1 MKSIMEE
8 ASTIFKAIEKAWIR
22 AEKPQSFSV
31 KLLEEPTKNFI
42 GMTVKPAKIAFLFEE
57 TAASRTPHKQQN
69 ASTFAKAPA
78 TARHSR
84 SGDDVADRQPMR
96 DRTEN
101 MPAQQ
106 GQQVKKTSPAPTQK
120 HDRHRM
126 AATQDHV
133 KAPMDK
139 HQQGQPKKRTENRP
153 TQSAQQPVHGEHQPT
168 APATEQREKQQLIWH
183 DTMARVAE
191 SWLKDTI
198 TVLGKTVPPFT
209 TEIKNKHLIIA
220 FETPIVEDAHQERM
234 LFSSL
239 AHLTLQVVR
248 NQFKN
253 QARGLKIILKT
264 NS

>member
-8 ASTIFKAIEKAWIR
+8 ASTIFKAIEKAWTR

-57 TAASRTPHKQQN
+57 TAVSRTPHKQQN
-69 ASTFAKAPA
+69 ASTFAKATSDRPQ
-78 TARHSR
+78 
-84 SGDDVADRQPMR
+84 DRQPMR

-106 GQQVKKTSPAPTQK
+106 GQQAKKTSPAPMQK

-126 AATQDHV
+126 VANHDHV
-133 KAPMDK
+133 KEPMDK
-139 HQQGQPKKRTENRP
+139 HQQGQPKKLIENKP
-153 TQSAQQPVHGEHQPT
+153 AQQPRT
-168 APATEQREKQQLIWH
+168 TRTEQQMAEGAEPRERQQLIWH
-183 DTMARVAE
+183 DTMARIAE
-191 SWLKDTI
+191 NWLKDTI

-239 AHLTLQVVR
+239 AHLALQVVR

>member
-22 AEKPQSFSV
+22 AEKPQSFSI

-57 TAASRTPHKQQN
+57 IASSKAAKPSHVQPMPQPAKKQQTSPHQPQQKKQ
-69 ASTFAKAPA
+69 AAPA
-78 TARHSR
+78 QPAKPQSHQPQQTRKPVEHKPVQAAPRPANNEQIAT
-84 SGDDVADRQPMR
+84 VNAEAKERQP
-96 DRTEN
+96 
-101 MPAQQ
+101 
-106 GQQVKKTSPAPTQK
+106 
-120 HDRHRM
+120 
-126 AATQDHV
+126 
-133 KAPMDK
+133 
-139 HQQGQPKKRTENRP
+139 
-153 TQSAQQPVHGEHQPT
+153 
-168 APATEQREKQQLIWH
+168 LIWH
-183 DTMARVAE
+183 DNMAKAAQD
-191 SWLKDTI
+191 WLKETL
-198 TVLGKTVPPFT
+198 TLLNKPMPATT

-220 FETPIVEDAHQERM
+220 FETPIAQDSHQERM

-239 AHLTLQVVR
+239 SHLALQVVR